1 MAIGGIGQGGSA
13 SALAALKLALRQAAP
28 GAGASGAGA
37 AGEGTPAAA
46 AAAPAAPAT
55 PDAVLQDVVARA
67 QFSSSL
73 RVASAAVEQVDTVL
87 RTYDAAAPAPAA
99 G

>member
-1 MAIGGIGQGGSA
+1 MAVGGIGPGGGAGSA
-13 SALAALKLALRQAAP
+13 LLTLRLALRQTAP
-28 GAGASGAGA
+28 GAGV
-37 AGEGTPAAA
+37 GT
-46 AAAPAAPAT
+46 AAAPAAPQT
-55 PDAVLQDVVARA
+55 PEAVLQDVVARA